1 MNLEE
6 ARRAH
11 MRSLPFS
18 ERRGYTTAGGDLTAL
33 DFPYEAEGFQ
43 FEAESVQE
51 CLRTGLKE
59 NPQAPLEETLLISAI
74 ADEARRQGG
83 LKYPFED

>member
-1 MNLEE
+1 
-6 ARRAH
+6 

-18 ERRGYTTAGGDLTAL
+18 QRRGNNTAGGDMTAL

-43 FEAESVQE
+43 FEAESVQN
-51 CLRTGLKE
+51 CLREGLLE

-74 ADEARRQGG
+74 ADEVRRQGG
-83 LKYPFED
+83 LRYPFEV

>member
-1 MNLEE
+1 MVAL
-6 ARRAH
+6 
-11 MRSLPFS
+11 SLNWLIPLS
-18 ERRGYTTAGGDLTAL
+18 SLRLISLSSNNLTAL

-83 LKYPFED
+83 LKYPFEE